1 MPPALRRASDVV
13 GICDF
18 EQELATKVREGRK
31 KEFQH
36 FERFREVFALVNES
50 FREAAAK
57 LRMGILGVVRVVAV
71 LLAGAEDALR
81 P

>member
-1 MPPALRRASDVV
+1 MRARLAARRLFIR
-13 GICDF
+13 G
-18 EQELATKVREGRK
+18 
-31 KEFQH
+31 
-36 FERFREVFALVNES
+36 VFALVNES